1 MLKIDEDARQE
12 AGRLLQLEADGKLQ
26 QEALAL
32 ALQLNRNQEKAMH
45 DLHELDRRM
54 LNEWTRTRE

>member
-32 ALQLNRNQEKAMH
+32 ALQLNRNQEKAMD